1 MSNLYRFTA
10 RPCSECPDAVL
21 IAAIADWLMSP
32 ERFRHGE
39 AEKDAKTPGR
49 CLLCGAPTRDAF
61 AIMSDGEVKG
71 VAPTSQHMP
80 RFLEA
85 WRASDD
91 PKVTDATG
99 RTWRM
104 FPVFFCDSATKPN
117 PCLFSRAE
125 VETRRRKREAMKQAE
140 EAERASYA
148 APAPKTKTSL

>member
-39 AEKDAKTPGR
+39 AEKDAKHPGR

-61 AIMSDGEVKG
+61 VIMSEGEVKG
-71 VAPTSQHMP
+71 LQPSSPHLGKA
-80 RFLEA
+80 LDA

-91 PKVTDATG
+91 PRMVDATG
-99 RTWRM
+99 RRWGL
-104 FPVFFCDSATKPN
+104 FPVFFCESATKPN

-125 VETRRRKREAMKQAE
+125 VETRRRKREAMRQAE
-140 EAERASYA
+140 EAERQAHA